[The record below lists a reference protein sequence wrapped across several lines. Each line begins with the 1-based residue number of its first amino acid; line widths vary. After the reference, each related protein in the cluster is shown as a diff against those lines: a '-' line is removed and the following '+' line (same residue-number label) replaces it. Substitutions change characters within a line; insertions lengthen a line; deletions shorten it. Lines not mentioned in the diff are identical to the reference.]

1 MSKNEK
7 MRVEAG
13 KIRANEG
20 KKESCGRRLPQLVK
34 NNL

>member
-1 MSKNEK
+1 MVKNEK
-7 MRVEAG
+7 MKVETG

-20 KKESCGRRLPQLVK
+20 KKESCGRRPPQLVK